1 MLIIEPLLFEIIAWT
16 FAINYEETLLIRED
30 KERVMPGVTSVVD
43 TLPAARFKCTKGRGN
58 ERISTD
64 KHQPRSVLQGKEEL
78 GAERVSLHELHNDR
92 QCSRLGQEQTYIDRA
107 PAGRDIDLR
116 EIVDARS
123 ESLIDRDDIA
133 PGPLDHL
140 TEWREGG
147 LCEWCKGN
155 PMHREHPRT
164 AAQRVAIQAASV
176 RRSSRVICVML
187 FGGMAVVMTA

>member
-16 FAINYEETLLIRED
+16 FAINNEETLLAGED
-30 KERVMPGVTSVVD
+30 KERVMPDVTSVID
-43 TLPAARFKCTKGRGN
+43 TLPAARLKRTKGRGN
-58 ERISTD
+58 ERISAD
-64 KHQPRSVLQGKEEL
+64 KHQPRFVLQRKEEL
-78 GAERVSLHELHNDR
+78 RAERVSLHELHIDR

-116 EIVDARS
+116 EIVDARG

-147 LCEWCKGN
+147 LCEWRNGN
-155 PMHREHPRT
+155 PMHREHPRK
-164 AAQRVAIQAASV
+164 AAQRVAIQGASV
-176 RRSSRVICVML
+176 RSSRVICVMSL
-187 FGGMAVVMTA
+187 GGMPVVMAA